1 MELTFNNAD
10 AQASVNNM
18 SNSNEQFVKT
28 GKRAKRSVNPFW
40 VTINR
45 SRKIFEIQLDKSN
58 ELKLRCLGNQLG
70 RENDPA
76 KFYNDYMEQVNYLL
90 DSNRFV
96 QQCTNADVNPTTL
109 ATHIVFLG
117 SATLHRVRENGII
130 NSEVYGDINLYKD
143 SFIPDNSQEFV
154 KRIGR

>member
-1 MELTFNNAD
+1 MAEVKNYFSAD
-10 AQASVNNM
+10 AQAPVLPSSIEM
-18 SNSNEQFVKT
+18 DKT
-28 GKRAKRSVNPFW
+28 LKRAKRRVNPFW

-45 SRKIFEIQLDKSN
+45 SRRVFETQLDKSN

-143 SFIPDNSQEFV
+143 SFLPDNPQEFV
-154 KRIGR
+154 KRISR

>member
-1 MELTFNNAD
+1 MNINFTEAETT
-10 AQASVNNM
+10 AQAENN
-18 SNSNEQFVKT
+18 NVVKAE
-28 GKRAKRSVNPFW
+28 KKVKRSVNPFW

-45 SRKIFEIQLDKSN
+45 SRTIFDKQLDKSN
-58 ELKLRCLGNQLG
+58 EIKLRCLGNQLG

-96 QQCTNADVNPTTL
+96 QQCVGAEVNPTTL
-109 ATHIVFLG
+109 ATHIVYLG

-143 SFIPDNSQEFV
+143 SFLPDNPQEFV

>member
-1 MELTFNNAD
+1 MTEVKNYFGAD
-10 AQASVNNM
+10 AQAPVL
-18 SNSNEQFVKT
+18 SNSIEQMDRAQ
-28 GKRAKRSVNPFW
+28 KRAKRSVSPFW
-40 VTINR
+40 ATINR
-45 SRKIFEIQLDKSN
+45 SRKIFDIQLDKTN
-58 ELKLRCLGNQLG
+58 ELKLRCLANQLG

-96 QQCTNADVNPTTL
+96 QQCTGADVNPTTL

-117 SATLHRVRENGII
+117 SGTLHRVRENGII

-143 SFIPDNSQEFV
+143 SFLPDSPQEFV
-154 KRIGR
+154 KRIAR